1 MRAIKKKKKQ
11 GNPSPPSPSCA
22 AIPLQLFLFLLFFL
36 STTARSRRWSL
47 RHVRS
52 PPRRDAVVFVI
63 VETFAV
69 RPFWFLDHQRLL
81 IMGLRRLQSPPV
93 LILTPAAV
101 NQRPS
106 TTIASQFQIRVGKT
120 CGSSWVLLPSEF
132 FLKVW
137 VVLDLGNQ
145 SLVWSVCTRVIFG
158 SDFVWLGCGGFGL
171 NHVSG
176 KVAWFTLRNFF

>member
-1 MRAIKKKKKQ
+1 MFINLAPSYACNKKEKETGK
-11 GNPSPPSPSCA
+11 PFSSFSFVRCHPPTTFSLSS
-22 AIPLQLFLFLLFFL
+22 FFL

-52 PPRRDAVVFVI
+52 PPRRDAVVFVV

-120 CGSSWVLLPSEF
+120 CGSS
-132 FLKVW
+132 
-137 VVLDLGNQ
+137 
-145 SLVWSVCTRVIFG
+145 
-158 SDFVWLGCGGFGL
+158 
-171 NHVSG
+171 
-176 KVAWFTLRNFF
+176 